1 MKIKSASLL
10 LLLLGTSLTT
20 MAGPASFTEA
30 RPVIFPTFVRDWDLT
45 NKVQANLA
53 KEMTGSEGHVSVKG
67 DRKGAVLLTGIV
79 KSRKEADKA
88 VAIALAT
95 DGVTQVKSDI
105 QVQDEMRRM
114 TV

>member
-1 MKIKSASLL
+1 MNIKSASFL
-10 LLLLGTSLTT
+10 LLLLGTPLTT
-20 MAGPASFTEA
+20 MAGSVNFTEVQ
-30 RPVIFPTFVRDWDLT
+30 PVIFPTFVRDWDLT
-45 NKVQANLA
+45 IKVQAKLA
-53 KEMTGSEGHVSVKG
+53 KEMTSIEGRISVKG
-67 DRKGAVLLTGIV
+67 DRKGTVLLTGIV

-105 QVQDEMRRM
+105 QVQDEMSRM